1 MAPRDT
7 KQKLIDTALE
17 LIWQS
22 SYGAVSVDDICRAAD
37 VKKGSFYHYFPS
49 KSALAVAILDFMFE
63 DGRAD
68 MDACFSPDVPPLERF
83 ERLTDKWLAEQREAL
98 AKYGRVCGCPFTSI
112 GSEMAVQDELICAK
126 VQEMIGRIERY
137 FESALRDA
145 VAEGLL
151 PAATDIKTKASEIY
165 AYAIGA
171 EMMARIQNSLT
182 PLEDMKK
189 GIENLLK
196 NTAAAA

>member
-1 MAPRDT
+1 MTSRDT
-7 KQKLIDTALE
+7 RQKLIDTAID

-49 KSALAVAILDFMFE
+49 KSALAVALLDFMFE
-63 DGRAD
+63 EGRAE

-83 ERLTDKWLAEQREAL
+83 TRLTDMWLAEQRDAL
-98 AKYGRVCGCPFTSI
+98 AQYGRVCGCPFTSI
-112 GSEMAVQDELICAK
+112 GSEMAVQDDIICAK
-126 VQEMIGRIERY
+126 VQEMITRIERY

-151 PAATDIKTKASEIY
+151 PEGLDIKAKASEIY
-165 AYAIGA
+165 SYGIGA
-171 EMMARIQNSLT
+171 ETMARIQNSLA
-182 PLEDMKK
+182 PLEDIKR
-189 GIENLLK
+189 GIDNILRPSAQ
-196 NTAAAA
+196 T

>member
-7 KQKLIDTALE
+7 KQKLIDTAIA

-22 SYGAVSVDDICRAAD
+22 SYGAVSVDDICKAAD

-49 KSALAVAILDFMFE
+49 KSALAVAVLDFMFE

-68 MDACFSPDVPPLERF
+68 MDCCFSPDVPPLERF
-83 ERLTDKWLAEQREAL
+83 TRLIDMWIAEQKDAM
-98 AKYGRVCGCPFTSI
+98 AQYGRVCGCPFTSI

-126 VQEMIGRIERY
+126 VREMIGRIERY

-151 PAATDIKTKASEIY
+151 PPDLDVKAKASEIY
-165 AYAIGA
+165 SYGVGA
-171 EMMARIQNSLT
+171 ELMARIQNSLS

-189 GIENLLK
+189 GLINILK
-196 NTAAAA
+196 NSAAAA

>member
-1 MAPRDT
+1 MTTRDT
-7 KQKLIDTALE
+7 RQKLIDTALE

-22 SYGAVSVDDICRAAD
+22 SYGAVSVDDICKAAD

-63 DGRAD
+63 DGRAE

-83 ERLTDKWLAEQREAL
+83 ARLTDMWLIEQREAL
-98 AKYGRVCGCPFTSI
+98 ARYGRVCGCPFTSI
-112 GSEMAVQDELICAK
+112 GSEMAVQDDLICAK

-145 VAEGLL
+145 VADGLL
-151 PAATDIKTKASEIY
+151 PADTDVKAKASEIY
-165 AYAIGA
+165 AYGVGA

-182 PLEDMKK
+182 PIEDMKK
-189 GIENLLK
+189 GLINLL
-196 NTAAAA
+196 TPATVPA

>member
-7 KQKLIDTALE
+7 KQKLIDTAIA

-22 SYGAVSVDDICRAAD
+22 SYGAVSVDDICKASD

-68 MDACFSPDVPPLERF
+68 MDCCFSPDVPPLERF
-83 ERLTDKWLAEQREAL
+83 ARLIDMWIAEQKDAM
-98 AKYGRVCGCPFTSI
+98 AQYGRVCGCPFTSI
-112 GSEMAVQDELICAK
+112 GSEMAVQDDLICAK
-126 VQEMIGRIERY
+126 VREMIGRIERY

-151 PAATDIKTKASEIY
+151 PADTDVKAKASEIY
-165 AYAIGA
+165 AYGVGA

-196 NTAAAA
+196 TTAAAA